1 MSRPRPSHAGF
12 CPKAGYAGL
21 DRGLAPALAEYFV
34 ARRRRARPATVGD
47 FGAGRGWYSAYLNK
61 VEGLAAAPY
70 DYGARPGTA
79 VRPFDI
85 SRPLN
90 GTVPVFD
97 AVLCLEVGEHVPAR
111 FGDVIFDNIA
121 THARDAA
128 LSTRQTG
135 SNRTARALRT
145 DPCDSYVR
153 AATRHGRRPRW
164 KIPAPK
170 IPVPWVGYTK

>member
-34 ARRRRARPATVGD
+34 ARRRGARPATVGD

-97 AVLCLEVGEHVPAR
+97 
-111 FGDVIFDNIA
+111 
-121 THARDAA
+121 
-128 LSTRQTG
+128 LS
-135 SNRTARALRT
+135 LI
-145 DPCDSYVR
+145 
-153 AATRHGRRPRW
+153 H
-164 KIPAPK
+164 I
-170 IPVPWVGYTK
+170 